1 MMQVTK
7 PSTPQWVVFTVAV
20 CAGLSMFAIGFR
32 LTDEVIVVGIPLL
45 AVAFLGGAVVSTR
58 GWLWGVGMGIGIL
71 VSKLYPPLPYVPD
84 ARHLALYGP
93 PQPLPLPFGLVGSPV
108 AQHVAGSLIFVSVP
122 TIVAALG
129 WSLKRV
135 LAWTERF

>member
-20 CAGLSMFAIGFR
+20 CAGLSIFAIGFR

-71 VSKLYPPLPYVPD
+71 VSKLTRHRRMCRMHDTLPSMVRRNLSPCPLV
-84 ARHLALYGP
+84 
-93 PQPLPLPFGLVGSPV
+93 
-108 AQHVAGSLIFVSVP
+108 
-122 TIVAALG
+122 
-129 WSLKRV
+129 
-135 LAWTERF
+135 